1 MTIGREHDRG
11 TLGPT
16 ACPSDETMAA
26 YLDDQL
32 SVEERARVEA
42 HMADCDACVEL
53 LAAIVPDLPDP
64 ALVEGRGAP
73 LPFPASPAPVEP
85 PPVRPRQLMRWMAP
99 VAASL
104 VVVIGGAAALRQ
116 WRDAGPGLEVLRAAH
131 VDVRPVHGRLTSFG
145 HAPEPP
151 TTRSGGPASSDAS
164 LSLLDA
170 AAAVEAARRERTDA
184 ASRHA
189 YGVAL
194 LVAGD
199 VDGAITVL
207 SQAVAAKPDDVAVL
221 NDAAAAWLQ
230 KAQTTSDVQAR
241 QEARRLAERATAA
254 DASRPEGWFN
264 LARVAML
271 DGDDAAVQ
279 RALAR
284 LRAIEGASPWVEE
297 LAVP

>member
-1 MTIGREHDRG
+1 M
-11 TLGPT
+11 LGPT

-53 LAAIVPDLPDP
+53 LAAIVPDLPVP
-64 ALVEGRGAP
+64 ASSEVRPDP
-73 LPFPASPAPVEP
+73 LPFPVPPAPVAP
-85 PPVRPRQLMRWMAP
+85 PPVRPRPLMRWMAP
-99 VAASL
+99 VAAGL

-151 TTRSGGPASSDAS
+151 TTRSGGPTMSDAS

-184 ASRHA
+184 TSRHA

-207 SQAVAAKPDDVAVL
+207 TEAVAARPDDVAVL
-221 NDAAAAWLQ
+221 NDAATAWLQ

-241 QEARRLAERATAA
+241 QQARRLAERATAA

-264 LARVAML
+264 LAKVALL
-271 DGDDAAVQ
+271 DGDDAAMQ

-284 LRAIEGASPWVEE
+284 LREIEGASAWVAE

>member
-1 MTIGREHDRG
+1 
-11 TLGPT
+11 
-16 ACPSDETMAA
+16 
-26 YLDDQL
+26 
-32 SVEERARVEA
+32 
-42 HMADCDACVEL
+42 MADCDACVEL

-64 ALVEGRGAP
+64 ALVEGRGAL
-73 LPFPASPAPVEP
+73 LPFPVAPDPVEP

-99 VAASL
+99 IAASL

-116 WRDAGPGLEVLRAAH
+116 WRDAGPGLEVLRSAH
-131 VDVRPVHGRLTSFG
+131 VDVRPIHGRLTGFAY
-145 HAPEPP
+145 APAPA
-151 TTRSGGPASSDAS
+151 TMRSGDISDANIS
-164 LSLLDA
+164 IPLLDA
-170 AAAVEAARRERTDA
+170 AAAVEAARSRRTSA
-184 ASRHA
+184 TSRHA

-207 SQAVAAKPDDVAVL
+207 SEAVAVRPADAAVL

-264 LARVAML
+264 LASVAML

-284 LRAIEGASPWVEE
+284 LRALEGASPWVEE